1 VIVIA
6 DAVPYLTYL
15 QQVTAAC
22 FGWAGSIYTV
32 FTSAR
37 ARLEYKSLLLTSSRD
52 LMMFNAELCYAGHSR
67 RFTIDQAP
75 LGGWELKIEEDHA
88 VVSRV
93 LYTDWHRVERALS
106 AVTRRV
112 SELEAGGWRS
122 LASPEAA
129 EETE

>member
-1 VIVIA
+1 M
-6 DAVPYLTYL
+6 PG
-15 QQVTAAC
+15 AAP
-22 FGWAGSIYTV
+22 SIYTV
-32 FTSAR
+32 FTSTGVR
-37 ARLEYKSLLLTSSRD
+37 VEYKITLPNSSRD

-67 RFTIDQAP
+67 RFTINQAP

-93 LYTDWHRVERALS
+93 LYTDWHRVERALN

-129 EETE
+129 EKTE